1 MKIEKIKP
9 IPKYIEKLIKKRD
22 LNNCPEQNSV
32 RRFYAYLTKNDG
44 ELTKV
49 TVAVKNHKGKWY
61 CKQVAVHGV
70 HSSVCA
76 VKDFAWCGMGG
87 YIVGWHDMGIQSRPK
102 YYEYGEWGYV
112 HDSLLDPDAPVVNMD
127 YIGRFPEFMYSG
139 YEFYDR
145 TDVLQFLRTYEQYP
159 QVEYIVKMGLSHL
172 AMRKQILNKTA
183 KDKHFR
189 KWLYLNRKELKNPYI
204 FLPSIF
210 KAYKTG
216 KPISEVYAYDSAKKH
231 IAARDYDELHAA
243 FADDLEALFAYIGK
257 QQTNLGSYNDYFK
270 ACRFLHL
277 DMNLPKNRYP
287 HDFRRWHDI
296 RTDEYESALDAL
308 DEGKRKAFYAQFTEV
323 AKKYQSL
330 QYDRSETYVCII
342 ARSPRELT
350 QEGRALHHCVG
361 RMGYDRKV
369 VREQSL
375 IFFVRHKETPE
386 IPFVTVEY
394 SLSERKVLQCY
405 GNADTRPDE
414 KVLDYVNR
422 VWQPYATRKIEK
434 IMMAA

>member
-9 IPKYIEKLIKKRD
+9 IPKYIERLIKKRD
-22 LNNCPEQNSV
+22 LELHPTQEAT

-49 TVAVKNHKGKWY
+49 TVAVKNHKEKWY

-76 VKDFAWCGMGG
+76 IKDFDYCYMAG
-87 YIVGWHDMGIQSRPK
+87 YLVGWYDLGIQSCRK
-102 YYEYGEWGYV
+102 YFENGEWGCA
-112 HDSLLDPDAPVVNMD
+112 HDSLLDPYAPVVNMD
-127 YIGRFPEFMYSG
+127 YIGKFPEYKYSG
-139 YEFYDR
+139 YQYFTR
-145 TDVLQFLRTYEQYP
+145 HDVLQFLRMYEQHP

-172 AMRKQILNKTA
+172 ALKKQILNKTA
-183 KDKHFR
+183 KDKRFR
-189 KWLYLNRKELKNPYI
+189 KWLYVNRGELKNPYI
-204 FLPSIF
+204 YLSSIL

-216 KPISEVYAYDSAKKH
+216 RPVAEVYAFDSAKKH
-231 IAARDYDELHAA
+231 ILGREYRELRVA
-243 FADDLEALFAYIGK
+243 FAEDLDALCVYVGK
-257 QQTNLGSYNDYFK
+257 QQTSIGNYNDYFK

-277 DMNLPKNRYP
+277 DMRLPKNRYP
-287 HDFRRWHDI
+287 HDFKRWHDI
-296 RTDEYESALDAL
+296 RTDEYESALDDM
-308 DEGKRKAFYAQFTEV
+308 DEGKRKEFYAQFAAV

-330 QYDRSETYVCII
+330 QYDRSEGYVCII

-375 IFFVRHKETPE
+375 IFFVRHRETPE
-386 IPFVTVEY
+386 TPFVTVEY

-405 GNADTRPDE
+405 GNGDTRPDE

-422 VWQPYATRKIEK
+422 VWQPYANRTIEK